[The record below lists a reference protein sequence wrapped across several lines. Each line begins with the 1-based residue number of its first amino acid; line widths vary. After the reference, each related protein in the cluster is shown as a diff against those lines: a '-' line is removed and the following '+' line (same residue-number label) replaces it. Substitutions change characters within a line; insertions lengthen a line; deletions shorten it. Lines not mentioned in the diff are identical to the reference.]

1 MEDTMMRDKILNK
14 QSGFTLIEMLLVVIL
29 LGILAMVIIPQ
40 ISVSTADANLNTL
53 QTNLSTVRNAMELYS
68 YQHNGVYPGVRDNT
82 GAVGPT
88 NAQSAV
94 AFVEQLT
101 QYTDINGDCQATADA
116 THIYGPYLKSLTLP
130 TNPFNNLNTIACDT
144 AVVDITD
151 RTVIA
156 GPTAWAAHPAL
167 GVFFANDGGAG
178 NNLL

>member
-1 MEDTMMRDKILNK
+1 MMRENSFNK

-53 QTNLSTVRNAMELYS
+53 QTNLSTVRNAIELYCF
-68 YQHNGVYPGVRDNT
+68 QHNGAYPGERAND
-82 GAVGPT
+82 GSAGPT
-88 NAQSAV
+88 AAEAAT

-101 QYTDINGDCQATADA
+101 QYTDINGDCQTSTDA
-116 THIYGPYLKSLTLP
+116 THIYGPYLKALNLP
-130 TNPFNNLNTIACDT
+130 TNPFNSLND
-144 AVVDITD
+144 VVCNIVQTDITD
-151 RTVIA
+151 RTTTGA
-156 GPTAWAAHPAL
+156 TAWICHPAL

>member
-1 MEDTMMRDKILNK
+1 MMRDKILNK

-53 QTNLSTVRNAMELYS
+53 QTNLSTIRNAMELYS
-68 YQHNGVYPGVRDNT
+68 YQHNGVYPGENRNDGT
-82 GAVGPT
+82 AGA
-88 NAQSAV
+88 NDAESAT

-101 QYTDINGDCQATADA
+101 QFTDINGDCQATTDA

-130 TNPFNNLNTIACDT
+130 TNPFNNLSSISCDVSVT
-144 AVVDITD
+144 DITD
-151 RTVIA
+151 RTLIA
-156 GPTAWAAHPAL
+156 PATGWAAHPAL